1 MENIILSVAGMH
13 TATCAE
19 KIQKTLSSTKGINS
33 VSVNFSTENAAVS
46 YDDLVIDEKK
56 IFRIIE
62 KLGYKP
68 QKHLEENEEQKK
80 RKLLTWKLLSRL
92 IFTVLLSAL
101 IITAPIIMQNF
112 QVIPLIFQNILIL
125 LLITLLIYIGIFG
138 ILKNAYEKTIN
149 VKFTPD
155 ILPSIGL
162 FVLYIYTLVLTVA
175 PGLSANI
182 NRIFLY
188 QSLAIIIIVLSF
200 TKWLEQKFEEKLHK
214 NYQNLI
220 NLQPK
225 KARVIRHNEDMEVD
239 INTVKVGELIKV
251 KPGEPFAVDGI
262 IVEGETK
269 VNETVVTGAEGF
281 IDKKP
286 GDEVISATINIQ
298 DTVIFKATQVGKETT
313 LSQVISLVD
322 EAKKHQGKFEKASPK
337 IQMVFAVISFVLAA
351 GSLVYWYFIY
361 PEAWFFTGIIGFVS
375 VLFISYP
382 AGFVFSVNTPLSLGL
397 EKSALAGIIYKGG
410 AAIETAAKT
419 TRIVIDKTGILT
431 KGIPEI
437 TNVITKDGFNEKRF
451 LIMIG
456 SLENAATHPFAEAI
470 TEFCKNNDVALKK
483 AYDYKN
489 IEGMGIIG
497 TVDGQEV
504 IAGNMKLMEKSNV
517 QMNKEL
523 MHKAEILSK
532 NVRSPVFIA
541 RNRELV
547 GIIGIADTI
556 KENAKTA
563 IFDLN
568 NNNLNITMVTGDNEK
583 IAQNIAD
590 ELRIKDFSANI
601 QQKEKIEVIQDLQEK
616 EIVAFVGDG
625 INDGPVLAQADVG
638 IAIGTGTDTALSASD
653 ITCLSN
659 DLKKINQAY
668 TYAKTIK
675 KCITKN
681 LGLTFA
687 YNLIA
692 MPVAFGA
699 FFPLVHLIPHPA
711 LAPLASC
718 AVFAVLMTGSS
729 KSVS

>member
-33 VSVNFSTENAAVS
+33 VSVNFSTENAAVA
-46 YDDLVIDEKK
+46 YDELVIDEKK

-62 KLGYKP
+62 KLGYKC

-80 RKLLTWKLLSRL
+80 RKLLTRRLLSRL
-92 IFTVLLSAL
+92 IFTALLSVL
-101 IITAPIIMQNF
+101 IIAAPYVTQNI
-112 QVIPLIFQNILIL
+112 QVIPSVFQNILIL
-125 LLITLLIYIGIFG
+125 LLITLLIYIGIFS
-138 ILKNAYEKTIN
+138 ILKNTYEKTTN
-149 VKFTPD
+149 FKFTPD
-155 ILPSIGL
+155 LLPSIGL
-162 FVLYIYTLVLTVA
+162 FVLYGYTFVLTVA
-175 PGLSANI
+175 PGLSTNI
-182 NRIFLY
+182 NRGFLY
-188 QSLAIIIIVLSF
+188 QSLAGIILVLSF

-214 NYQNLI
+214 NYENLL

-225 KARVIRHNEDMEVD
+225 KAIVIRHNEDMEVD
-239 INTVKVGELIKV
+239 IGLVKIGDLIKV
-251 KPGEPFAVDGI
+251 RPGEPFPVDGI

-269 VNETVVTGAEGF
+269 INETILTGAEGF
-281 IDKKP
+281 INKKS
-286 GDEVISATINIQ
+286 GDEVVSATINIQ
-298 DTVIFKATQVGKETT
+298 DTVIFKATQIGKETT
-313 LSQVISLVD
+313 LSQVISLL
-322 EAKKHQGKFEKASPK
+322 EETKKHKGKYEKISPR
-337 IQMVFAVISFVLAA
+337 IQIVFAVISFILAFGA
-351 GSLVYWYFIY
+351 LAYWYFIY
-361 PEAWFFTGIIGFVS
+361 PEAWVFTGIIAFAS

-382 AGFVFSVNTPLSLGL
+382 SGFVFSVITPLTIGL
-397 EKSALAGIIYKGG
+397 EKSALGGIIYKGS
-410 AAIETAAKT
+410 ATVEKTAKI

-431 KGIPEI
+431 NGIPEL
-437 TNVITKDGFNEKRF
+437 TNIITKEGFNEKRF

-470 TEFCKNNDVALKK
+470 TEYCKSNDVAFKK
-483 AYDYKN
+483 AYDYKI

-523 MHKAEILSK
+523 LHKAEILSK
-532 NVRSPVFIA
+532 NVRSPVYIA

-547 GIIGIADTI
+547 GVIGIADTI
-556 KENAKTA
+556 RESAKIA
-563 IFDLN
+563 VFDLN
-568 NNNLNITMVTGDNEK
+568 KNNLNITMVTGDNEK

-590 ELRIKDFSANI
+590 ELRIKEVRADI

-616 EIVAFVGDG
+616 EVVAFVGDG
-625 INDGPVLAQADVG
+625 INDGPVLAQADIG

-653 ITCLSN
+653 ITCLSD

-675 KCITKN
+675 SSITKN
-681 LGLTFA
+681 LGLTFL

-692 MPVAFGA
+692 LPTAFGA
-699 FFPLVHLIPHPA
+699 FFPLIHLIPHPA
-711 LAPLASC
+711 LAP
-718 AVFAVLMTGSS
+718 VLSS
-729 KSVS
+729 AAYAALMWRSIKKV